1 MRERVVHVFALLD
14 KVIEA
19 LPVHSYH
26 REVLQA
32 HFRIEREQAAA
43 QPEMS
48 AIQMPLLVH
57 EAITGDEKA
66 ALPVA
71 AACTLLFL
79 GADLY
84 DSILD
89 HELSPYW
96 RTRDSAEVNLAATT
110 LLAALPQLSIALLR
124 EEGTPPARLWV
135 LAHLFADTVLEVN
148 AGQHEDVLFPNL
160 ENVSLEDSRVM
171 AERKSGSAG
180 ALLAKAG
187 AVLATEDPRT
197 IEAYAAFGSCFGT
210 AKQIIDDVW
219 DIWGEDTSRDLL
231 NGKRTLPI
239 VHALSTL
246 QGEQRERLQK
256 LLAAARESPKHHDEV
271 RALLAAAGSVRYTA
285 LIVWLYQ
292 QQAQNH
298 LDAASP
304 QGLAG
309 REIRMMLDEV
319 SLLPQPQAARTS
331 AYQNEN

>member
-1 MRERVVHVFALLD
+1 VQVFALLD
-14 KVIEA
+14 KVIEP
-19 LPVHSYH
+19 LPVHSRH
-26 REVLQA
+26 RELLQA
-32 HFRIEREQAAA
+32 HLRIEREQAAA

-57 EAITGDEKA
+57 EAITGDERA

-71 AACTLLFL
+71 AACTLFFL

-89 HELSPYW
+89 HELPPYW
-96 RTRDSAEVNLAATT
+96 RTRDSAEVNLVATT

-124 EEGTPPARLWV
+124 KEGTPPARLWA
-135 LAHLFADTVLEVN
+135 LSHLFADTILELN

-160 ENVSLEDSRVM
+160 ENVSLEDSRLM

-187 AVLATEDPRT
+187 AVLATDDPLT
-197 IEAYAAFGSCFGT
+197 IEAYAAFGLCFGT
-210 AKQIIDDVW
+210 AKQLINDVW

-246 QGEQRERLQK
+246 RGEQRERLQN
-256 LLAAARESPKHHDEV
+256 LLAVARESAEHHDEV
-271 RALLAAAGSVRYTA
+271 RALLAAAGTVRYTA

-298 LDAASP
+298 LGVASP

-319 SLLPQPQAARTS
+319 SLLPQP
-331 AYQNEN
+331 